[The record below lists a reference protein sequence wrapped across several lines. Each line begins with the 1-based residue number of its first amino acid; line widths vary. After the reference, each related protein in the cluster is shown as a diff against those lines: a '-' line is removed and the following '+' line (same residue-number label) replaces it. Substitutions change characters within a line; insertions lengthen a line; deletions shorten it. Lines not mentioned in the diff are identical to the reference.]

1 MYGVSLNKQKIEMLL
16 KDFNS
21 LTGIRIAFVT
31 HDFTDSINAEKEI
44 CEFCEILRQDEN
56 ADKKCRNCDKIAYET
71 ATAKGELYIY
81 ECHIGITEAVTP
93 LIIENRIL
101 GYLMMGQTLN
111 MPPTIE
117 LWQKICDTCNNYQVD
132 LKALESAFYKMNH
145 LEHQKIYAAANI
157 MEMCAKYMHS
167 FELVK
172 IHDMSLIQKV
182 KLYID
187 VNLENPINIAGAS
200 KELNVSI
207 SHLSHA
213 IKKELGCSF
222 IQYSL
227 LQKMKKAQRMLE
239 EGKTPVKDISA
250 ALGFSDQNYFPRVFK
265 KTVGCSPIDYRKNY
279 K

>member
-1 MYGVSLNKQKIEMLL
+1 
-16 KDFNS
+16 
-21 LTGIRIAFVT
+21 
-31 HDFTDSINAEKEI
+31 
-44 CEFCEILRQDEN
+44 
-56 ADKKCRNCDKIAYET
+56 
-71 ATAKGELYIY
+71 
-81 ECHIGITEAVTP
+81 
-93 LIIENRIL
+93 
-101 GYLMMGQTLN
+101 
-111 MPPTIE
+111 
-117 LWQKICDTCNNYQVD
+117 
-132 LKALESAFYKMNH
+132 
-145 LEHQKIYAAANI
+145 
-157 MEMCAKYMHS
+157 MHS

-187 VNLENPINIAGAS
+187 VNLENPINIASAS

-222 IQYSL
+222 IQYTL

-250 ALGFSDQNYFPRVFK
+250 ALGFSDQNYFSRVFK
-265 KTVGCSPIDYRKNY
+265 KTVGCSPIDYSKNY